1 MSSFRK
7 EFNEYTL
14 EELKDND
21 NDFGFTLKELFISK
35 DEVMSMLDSIENGVN
50 IIKEGLEKIQGLS
63 EIDEIYTMAKLLS
76 DKLY

>member
-7 EFNEYTL
+7 KFSTYTL

-21 NDFGFTLKELFISK
+21 FVFTLKESFVPE
-35 DEVMSMLDSIENGVN
+35 DEIKSMLDSIEAGVN
-50 IIKEGLEKIQGLS
+50 IIKEGLENIKGLS
-63 EIDEIYTMAKLLS
+63 EIDDIFNIVKLLS

>member
-7 EFNEYTL
+7 EFNTYTL

-21 NDFGFTLKELFISK
+21 FGFTLKESFVHE
-35 DEVMSMLDSIENGVN
+35 DEVKSMLDSIENGVN
-50 IIKEGLEKIQGLS
+50 IIKEGLESIKGLS
-63 EIDEIYTMAKLLS
+63 EIDDIYTIVKLLS

>member
-7 EFNEYTL
+7 EFSAYTL

-21 NDFGFTLKELFISK
+21 FGFTLKESFVPEDDVK
-35 DEVMSMLDSIENGVN
+35 SMLDSIEAGVN
-50 IIKEGLEKIQGLS
+50 IIKDGLVDIKGIK
-63 EIDEIYTMAKLLS
+63 EIDDIFNIAKLLS